1 MYITRIPYHEVLSY
15 PSVGNPT
22 FKPYGNI
29 YFTLS
34 NSYLFMYISPDI
46 FTKQTIKPSIVCF
59 MQRHELA
66 DVPEAL
72 YCIFRLIKLFY
83 VQFDL
88 KLTWILVFS
97 YN

>member
-1 MYITRIPYHEVLSY
+1 MEIFILLHLILTFYVHIT
-15 PSVGNPT
+15 
-22 FKPYGNI
+22 
-29 YFTLS
+29 
-34 NSYLFMYISPDI
+34 DI

-66 DVPEAL
+66 DVSEAL
-72 YCIFRLIKLFY
+72 YCIFRLIKLFN

-88 KLTWILVFS
+88 QLTWILVFS